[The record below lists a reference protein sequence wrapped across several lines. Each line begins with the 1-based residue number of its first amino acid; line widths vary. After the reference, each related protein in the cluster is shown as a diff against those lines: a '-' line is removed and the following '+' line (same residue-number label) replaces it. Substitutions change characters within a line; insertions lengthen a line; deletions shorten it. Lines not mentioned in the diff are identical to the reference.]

1 MQTHLKA
8 GDGVAYILPI
18 LHWGSNYSTKMRRT
32 IHGGFARLTHWEDTS
47 WLTHLSPAAQETFS
61 RWSRR
66 SEQYVAVAEAVLRA
80 VVARDA
86 NAYLAGLDVL
96 HPGRGPKGVLKSTI
110 CLSKTA
116 QHIYNQRCRDFD
128 SLAEAE
134 RRGILMVHPM
144 TLQWGLPL
152 GEHFTAEEA
161 RRLWER
167 FKPVD
172 DIVQVEEEHTLPGF
186 QGRHT
191 RYLFEEL
198 PAELTVESWMASW
211 ATGRLGG

>member
-1 MQTHLKA
+1 M
-8 GDGVAYILPI
+8 
-18 LHWGSNYSTKMRRT
+18 
-32 IHGGFARLTHWEDTS
+32 
-47 WLTHLSPAAQETFS
+47 
-61 RWSRR
+61 
-66 SEQYVAVAEAVLRA
+66 
-80 VVARDA
+80 
-86 NAYLAGLDVL
+86 
-96 HPGRGPKGVLKSTI
+96 GVLKSTI

-116 QHIYNQRCRDFD
+116 HHIYNQRCRDFD

-134 RRGILMVHPM
+134 RRGIPMVHPM

-152 GEHFTAEEA
+152 GERFTAEEA
-161 RRLWER
+161 RLLWER